1 VSTPVPSAATALVT
15 GGSGFLGKAIVHR
28 LVARGCEVRSLCR
41 RDDPALRALGVETIR
56 GDVADPEAVLAAACG
71 CDVVFHVAAKTGTW
85 GSCRAYEAT
94 NVRGTDNVIAAC
106 RKHGIAKLVY
116 TSTPSVIYGGRDIQ
130 GADES
135 LPYPTRYQAHYPR
148 TKALAE
154 QRVLA
159 ANDAALSTV
168 ALRPH
173 LIWGP
178 GDNQLIPRIV
188 ARAKAG
194 TLRLVGDGSKRV
206 DSVYI
211 DNAAD
216 AHLLAFDRLRPGA
229 ACAGK
234 VYFIT
239 QGEPLPVGE
248 LVNRILATA
257 GLPPIRRSIPPRAA
271 YVLGWLCE
279 LAYTVL
285 RVDDEPPMTR
295 FLAQQLA
302 TAHWFDISA
311 ARRDLGYTPAVS
323 IAAGLQRL
331 AAWLSTSAT
340 P

>member
-1 VSTPVPSAATALVT
+1 VPSAGRALVT
-15 GGSGFLGKAIVHR
+15 GGSGFLGKAIIR
-28 LVARGCEVRSLCR
+28 GLLARPCEVRSLCR
-41 RDDPALRALGVETIR
+41 RDDPELRALGVETIR
-56 GDVADPEAVLAAACG
+56 GDVADPQAVLAAASG
-71 CDVVFHVAAKTGTW
+71 CDVIFHVAAKTGTW
-85 GSCRAYEAT
+85 GSSLAYHAT

-106 RKHGIAKLVY
+106 RQHGIGKLVY
-116 TSTPSVIYGGRDIQ
+116 TSTPSVIYAGHDIQ

-135 LPYPTRYQAHYPR
+135 LPYPTHYQAHYPR

-159 ANDAALSTV
+159 ANDATLSTV

-178 GDNQLIPRIV
+178 GDNQLIPRII

-194 TLRLVGDGSKRV
+194 TLRLVGDGNKRI

-216 AHLLAFDRLRPGA
+216 AHLLAFERLRPGA

-234 VYFIT
+234 AYFIT

-257 GLPPIRRSIPPRAA
+257 RLPAVRRSIPPRIA
-271 YVLGWLCE
+271 YFLGWVCE
-279 LAYTVL
+279 LAYALL

-295 FLAQQLA
+295 FLAQQLS
-302 TAHWFDISA
+302 TAHWFNISA
-311 ARRDLGYTPAVS
+311 ARRDLGYQPAVS
-323 IAAGLQRL
+323 IDAGLQRL
-331 AAWLSTSAT
+331 AAWLSATAT

>member
-1 VSTPVPSAATALVT
+1 MPSVTQALVT
-15 GGSGFLGKAIVHR
+15 GGSGFLGKAIVQR
-28 LVARGCEVRSLCR
+28 LLARGYGVRSLCR
-41 RDDPALRALGVETIR
+41 RDDPELRALGIDTIR
-56 GDVADPEAVLAAACG
+56 GDVADAEAVLAAASG
-71 CDVVFHVAAKTGTW
+71 CDVIFHVAAKTGTW
-85 GSCRAYEAT
+85 GPRDAYDAT

-106 RKHGIAKLVY
+106 RKHGLTKLVY

-135 LPYPTRYQAHYPR
+135 LSYPTRYQAHYPR
-148 TKALAE
+148 TKAVAE

-159 ANDAALSTV
+159 ANDATLSTV

-178 GDNQLIPRIV
+178 GDNQLIPRII

-194 TLRLVGDGSKRV
+194 RLRLVGDGSTRI

-216 AHLLAFDRLRPGA
+216 AHLLAFDQLRPGA

-239 QGEPLPVGE
+239 QGEPLPVGD

-257 GLPPIRRSIPPRAA
+257 GLPPIRRKIPLRVA
-271 YVLGWLCE
+271 YVLGWMCE
-279 LAYTVL
+279 LAYTVA
-285 RVDDEPPMTR
+285 RIDDEPPMTR

-311 ARRDLGYTPAVS
+311 ARRDLGYTPMVS

-331 AAWLSTSAT
+331 AAWLSASAT

>member
-1 VSTPVPSAATALVT
+1 VPSAGRALVT
-15 GGSGFLGKAIVHR
+15 GGSGFLGKAIIQR
-28 LVARGCEVRSLCR
+28 LLARAYEVRSLCR
-41 RDDPALRALGVETIR
+41 RDDPELRALGVETIR
-56 GDVADPEAVLAAACG
+56 GDVADPEPVLAAASG
-71 CDVVFHVAAKTGTW
+71 CEVIFHAAAKTGTW
-85 GSCRAYEAT
+85 GSSRAYHAT

-106 RKHGIAKLVY
+106 RQHGIGKLVY
-116 TSTPSVIYGGRDIQ
+116 TSTPSVIYGGHDIQ

-135 LPYPTRYQAHYPR
+135 LPYPTQYQAHYPR

-159 ANDAALSTV
+159 ANDGTLSAV

-178 GDNQLIPRIV
+178 GDNQLIPRII

-194 TLRLVGDGSKRV
+194 TLRLVGDGTKRI

-234 VYFIT
+234 AYFIT
-239 QGEPLPVGE
+239 QGEPLPVSE

-257 GLPPIRRSIPPRAA
+257 GLPPVRRSIPPRVA
-271 YVLGWLCE
+271 YFLGWVCE

-285 RVDDEPPMTR
+285 RIDDEPPMTR
-295 FLAQQLA
+295 FLAQQLS
-302 TAHWFDISA
+302 TAHWFDITA

-323 IAAGLQRL
+323 IDAGLQRL
-331 AAWLSTSAT
+331 AAWFSKSVT